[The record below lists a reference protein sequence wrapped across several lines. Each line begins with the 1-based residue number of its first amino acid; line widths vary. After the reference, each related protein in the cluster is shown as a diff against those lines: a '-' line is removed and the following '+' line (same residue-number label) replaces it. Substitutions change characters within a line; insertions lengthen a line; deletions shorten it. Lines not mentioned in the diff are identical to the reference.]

1 MKRLIFF
8 VLCTVLFVPSLA
20 VSEELHV
27 YNWWDYL
34 PAGVLRDF
42 TKETGVKV
50 TMSTYACD
58 EAMYAKMCMT
68 DGGGYDI
75 VVPST
80 DFTARMRKDGLLQP
94 LDKTKLT
101 NLKHLDPGLMN
112 QPFDPDNIYSVPY
125 IWGSTGIA
133 VNVKN
138 SVAAGITSFADLWNP
153 ELKGKIFLPDNL
165 RGVLPIGLKRL
176 GYSLNEKDPSK
187 VAAACELLM
196 LLMPSVRVSDPDSF
210 KPALLNN
217 EVSAAV
223 LWNGEA
229 YSAAGENP
237 DIRYI
242 YPQEGFGLWVD
253 NLCIPKNAVNVENA
267 HLFINYL
274 LRPEV
279 SAFICQEMGYS
290 SPNLAARALLPEEV
304 RENEILYPSH
314 EIMARGEFETDL
326 GAAARAHAKCWT
338 RLKIGK

>member
-1 MKRLIFF
+1 MRRHDPCNRDNNVAVLASVQGKYEAAFF

-20 VSEELHV
+20 VSEDSMSITG
-27 YNWWDYL
+27 DYL

-68 DGGGYDI
+68 DGGGSDI

-176 GYSLNEKDPSK
+176 GYSLNEKAPSK
-187 VAAACELLM
+187 GAAACELLM

-210 KPALLNN
+210 KPALQNMSLGCRALNS
-217 EVSAAV
+217 ED
-223 LWNGEA
+223 
-229 YSAAGENP
+229 SAAGEN
-237 DIRYI
+237 RYSLHLSARRLR
-242 YPQEGFGLWVD
+242 PVGGFVYSQ
-253 NLCIPKNAVNVENA
+253 NAVNVENA

-290 SPNLAARALLPEEV
+290 SQSGGQGAVAR
-304 RENEILYPSH
+304 RST
-314 EIMARGEFETDL
+314 GE
-326 GAAARAHAKCWT
+326 
-338 RLKIGK
+338 